1 VSEWADAHRRLPKK
15 SSAEPGPWR
24 TERTP
29 YLREI
34 MDCLSTTS
42 DVDEVVFMKA
52 AQIGGTEVILN
63 ALGYIIDHAPG
74 PAILVQPTVELAK
87 RFSRQRLDPLFT
99 DTPRLARKVA
109 EGKSRDGGNTMLSKE
124 FAGGQ
129 LIVTGANSAV
139 GLRSMPAQ
147 YAFLD
152 EIDGYPGDV
161 DEEGSPLELVEA
173 RQRTFARRKNIKVS
187 TPTIEGARRSSGL
200 RVDRPAALLRAVSDV
215 RGDAAARV
223 RPPGLDEAAAAA
235 GARRLRVP
243 RLRRRD
249 SQPSEDDDARR
260 PASGA
265 PRRQAPAAAARAAI
279 T

>member
-1 VSEWADAHRRLPKK
+1 MAGEHVDLTSSAAAPLPLLALATARGLELSAPLPPIDPVAQIRQAYVAGIRPDTQLQVSEWADKHRRLPKK

-74 PAILVQPTVELAK
+74 PRCLVQPTVELAK

-152 EIDGYPGDV
+152 EIDGYPAT
-161 DEEGSPLELVEA
+161 S
-173 RQRTFARRKNIKVS
+173 TRK
-187 TPTIEGARRSSGL
+187 ARRSRSS
-200 RVDRPAALLRAVSDV
+200 R
-215 RGDAAARV
+215 RGSARS
-223 RPPGLDEAAAAA
+223 R
-235 GARRLRVP
+235 GAR
-243 RLRRRD
+243 
-249 SQPSEDDDARR
+249 
-260 PASGA
+260 
-265 PRRQAPAAAARAAI
+265 